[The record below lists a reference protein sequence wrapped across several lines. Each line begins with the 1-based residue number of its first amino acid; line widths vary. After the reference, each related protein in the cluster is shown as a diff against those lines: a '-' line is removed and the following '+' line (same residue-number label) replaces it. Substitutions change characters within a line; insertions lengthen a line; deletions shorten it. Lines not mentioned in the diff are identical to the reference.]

1 MSFVGLLTILF
12 IGLKLTSFIDWSWWL
27 VLMPL
32 WTAPIFAMI
41 FIIGLAVVRKR

>member
-12 IGLKLTSFIDWSWWL
+12 IGLKLTSFIDWSWWI

-32 WTAPIFAMI
+32 WTAPILAVLFLC
-41 FIIGLAVVRKR
+41 GLAFIRK